1 MADTETL
8 FAANHTSLFRYF
20 CRAVGRA
27 EIARDLT
34 QEVFLRVSRASI
46 PATAAGDL
54 RGWLVSIARNLPL
67 DHHRA
72 TRRHPEHAGLA
83 VEPARS
89 PSQDID
95 LAVHDALAALAPV
108 DRDVF
113 LMREVAGLGYDV
125 IAAACELT
133 PDAVRSR
140 IHRTR
145 LQLREQLSA
154 PIATTRTMAMS
165 RSGRTS
171 LRTDTP

>member
-1 MADTETL
+1 MADTEAL

-20 CRAVGRA
+20 CRAVGGG

-34 QEVFLRVSRASI
+34 QEVFLRVSRASV
-46 PATAAGDL
+46 PAASGGDL
-54 RGWLVSIARNLPL
+54 RGWLFSIARNLAL

-72 TRRHPEHAGLA
+72 RLRHPPHAALA
-83 VEPARS
+83 DEPARS
-89 PSQDID
+89 PSQDVD
-95 LAVHDALAALAPV
+95 LAVHDALAALAPL

-113 LMREVAGLGYDV
+113 LMREVAGLGYDA
-125 IAAACELT
+125 IGEACELT
-133 PDAVRSR
+133 ADAVRSR
-140 IHRTR
+140 IHRAR

-171 LRTDTP
+171 RRTDTP